1 MFKYNMSDK
10 AFETEISLHQSHN
23 LKATDNKSLKSDRN
37 MQKKVDINVLKARA
51 QDIQNKENRKNL
63 LILFFLLIILIIV
76 GIFLSI

>member
-10 AFETEISLHQSHN
+10 AFGTEISLDQSHN
-23 LKATDNKSLKSDRN
+23 LKANDNKSLKSYRN